1 MNGRTTGAGPHLGV
15 ATAVPCSPCG
25 RPGGRGALPPPA
37 ARKLYCHGPGPGRPG
52 RRLSFINSVR
62 TPVSR
67 PLAARPGPARP
78 GWCVPG
84 GEYCINERVG
94 RAGLGGTE
102 PPHARPGRPPARRQ
116 HTAGHSQ
123 NFNDRVLHEHAR
135 KRRRGRTD
143 GRTPCGSVEGG
154 GPHVEAYE

>member
-67 PLAARPGPARP
+67 PLAARPGPAGACRAVNIALMNEWAGP
-78 GWCVPG
+78 GW
-84 GEYCINERVG
+84 
-94 RAGLGGTE
+94 AGPSLLT
-102 PPHARPGRPPARRQ
+102 RGRPPARRL

-123 NFNDRVLHEHAR
+123 NFNDRVLHAHAR
-135 KRRRGRTD
+135 KRRRGRAG
-143 GRTPCGSVEGG
+143 GRSPCGSVEGAG
-154 GPHVEAYE
+154 RT